1 MVTCM
6 PNELK
11 LNAHEL
17 KQKTQVILAIVSIA
31 SFKFGVVDSSPQ
43 LLNRVVDS
51 SPPTPQLQKL
61 PPTIIILSNPVDIQ
75 GPVVPKAF
83 SLKGG

>member
-43 LLNRVVDS
+43 LSNRVVDS

-61 PPTIIILSNPVDIQ
+61 PATHYYSVQSNRYS
-75 GPVVPKAF
+75 G
-83 SLKGG
+83 SGCTKGV